1 MDIRKFWVDIEDGSG
16 NRYGDGPL
24 RARVFRVKKPLSE
37 SGDFAFDILGSDPNI
52 GALQIKRVAICRYI
66 DANGST
72 QTLGG
77 GIIDKIVAQLDP
89 SGLLVYQVSGNDLTR
104 ELFYR
109 SVGSLKLES
118 AGVGVT
124 NGPDLIMAY
133 APAGWTINSGSTSS
147 PVYLGFAG
155 ESVLAALIKCAEN
168 AGEHWRLGSGREIDW
183 IGLPASFVSSGVRAV
198 QHLND
203 AISAESL
210 ASLAVVMAMS
220 ETHDSAEVLSRVIP
234 IGAGIGGAATT
245 LANATDPAPSGY
257 TLDTVNNYLKQNA
270 AEAAYGRIEKSIE
283 FKNLGPLGSTVTDAA
298 SASNALLQAAY
309 QHLER
314 FKAPAKF
321 YDVSIWTNAVLEPG
335 QTIQIIYRKLIDSAV
350 VFDLNDEFI
359 ILSVE
364 QTIDEQGLSTTKMM
378 VATIDR
384 KPATD
389 ADVMLDELQQSNN
402 LQTNRQ
408 QILANDIVGLS
419 VLIGSGTPG
428 HVAQW
433 DSTGGVLE
441 DSTLIKS
448 GAGLLTLAAA
458 GDYTLTIPDTG
469 TAAIG
474 AGTLSVSSTNSTATP
489 THTHAITSSNSPGVA
504 ARLLATN
511 ASGGF
516 TLGGAITIGDV
527 AVPLEMYRSAGT
539 PTARLTAYL
548 TSTTNG
554 GRLSLRGAGGT
565 QASPSDVLNNYIL
578 GEVQFGGQ
586 VDGAMRT
593 MGTIRTSAIDTLS
606 STSYPANMYFLL
618 TLQGATTLST
628 LMTLHNGGN
637 VGVNT
642 GTGAPLGHL
651 GIVNSDDRIGLSI
664 KVTNSQ
670 AANGL
675 EIINASN
682 QVQSFFGP
690 TGGAVFNEG
699 GTATGDLRAESDTEA
714 NMLWLD
720 ASADALFLGGST
732 NGIQIDKGGR
742 LTFIG
747 TATYWKDVAPYSVA
761 TGSGPSAPAL
771 AQYGTTGHYLH
782 KFADNHGS
790 DEAITI
796 AFQMPHEWKIGSD
809 VHFHVHV
816 IPSANGSAGNN
827 QVIFRASYQW
837 VNIDGSFSTTTN
849 TDLDTTFTVGASDG
863 NAHKLWEPSA
873 LSGSGKT
880 LSGGLVI
887 TLSRLSK
894 TNPGG
899 ADNYTGDVWLLFTD
913 CHVECDAVGSADE
926 TTK

>member
-37 SGDFAFDILGSDPNI
+37 SGDFAFDILGGDPNI

-359 ILSVE
+359 VLSVE

-408 QILANDIVGLS
+408 QLLAGDIVGLN
-419 VLIGSGTPG
+419 VVIGSGTPG

-433 DSTGGVLE
+433 DSGGSTLE

-448 GAGLLTLAAA
+448 GAGLLTLAATNNYTMTVA
-458 GDYTLTIPDTG
+458 GTASISGTNTGDQDLTPYLKLDASNDPITGALLVQLGANSTTAFQVNLAAGGTTPTLNVDTTNQRVGIGTNAPGEVLHVKGSGNIKAQVESSLNSGYAFYRLKNDSITADFGLYGSTKTG
-469 TAAIG
+469 TVFGQTAANLFVVY
-474 AGTLSVSSTNSTATP
+474 ASSDVMALGTLASKALHLGTNNTT
-489 THTHAITSSNSPGVA
+489 
-504 ARLLATN
+504 RLTVG
-511 ASGGF
+511 ASGGL
-516 TLGGAITIGDV
+516 TINDGLIVNEDGGA
-527 AVPLEMYRSAGT
+527 
-539 PTARLTAYL
+539 
-548 TSTTNG
+548 
-554 GRLSLRGAGGT
+554 
-565 QASPSDVLNNYIL
+565 
-578 GEVQFGGQ
+578 
-586 VDGAMRT
+586 
-593 MGTIRTSAIDTLS
+593 
-606 STSYPANMYFLL
+606 
-618 TLQGATTLST
+618 
-628 LMTLHNGGN
+628 
-637 VGVNT
+637 
-642 GTGAPLGHL
+642 
-651 GIVNSDDRIGLSI
+651 
-664 KVTNSQ
+664 
-670 AANGL
+670 AADFR
-675 EIINASN
+675 
-682 QVQSFFGP
+682 V
-690 TGGAVFNEG
+690 EG
-699 GTATGDLRAESDTEA
+699 DTESNLIFA
-714 NMLWLD
+714 D
-720 ASADALFLGGST
+720 ASADTVYLGGSP
-732 NGIQIDKGGR
+732 NGASVVKGGTIKSKGDQ
-742 LTFIG
+742 LAVVTK
-747 TATYWKDVAPYSVA
+747 TADYTAAANDEVIVCNKTTAMTITLPAA
-761 TGSGPSAPAL
+761 TGSGQTYSIKNINTGAVTIDGNSADTIDGAL
-771 AQYGTTGHYLH
+771 TQ
-782 KFADNHGS
+782 
-790 DEAITI
+790 II
-796 AFQMPHEWKIGSD
+796 
-809 VHFHVHV
+809 
-816 IPSANGSAGNN
+816 
-827 QVIFRASYQW
+827 YQW
-837 VNIDGSFSTTTN
+837 EGIRVHDY
-849 TDLDTTFTVGASDG
+849 AA
-863 NAHKLWEPSA
+863 NAWV
-873 LSGSGKT
+873 
-880 LSGGLVI
+880 VI
-887 TLSRLSK
+887 
-894 TNPGG
+894 
-899 ADNYTGDVWLLFTD
+899 
-913 CHVECDAVGSADE
+913 
-926 TTK
+926 